1 MSGDSAEAGCLAM
14 IGMFVLAVGIALTSA
29 ICFYHDALRETRK
42 EAIDRG
48 HAEYVVDGY
57 GYPEFQWKI
66 KEDSQESLDTAPQE

>member
-1 MSGDSAEAGCLAM
+1 MTDSTEAGGC
-14 IGMFVLAVGIALTSA
+14 AVIFIVFILVIIALASVIAT
-29 ICFYHDALRETRK
+29 FNDALRETRK